1 MAIPPRVGIFL
12 IALNIFLSIFATLG
26 NVLILV
32 ALRNVSSIHPP
43 TKLLFRCLAITDL
56 CVGLLGQPLY
66 IYFWYITIFL
76 DIGNRIV
83 ELVYLYLFIIR
94 VLVAVSILTAA
105 AISVDRLLALLL
117 GLRYRPV
124 VTLRRVRVV
133 ITCSLL
139 ASWWTYRA
147 FIIFSI
153 IVSTFS
159 YTKIF
164 LTLRHQQAQVQGH
177 VQPEQS
183 STVRS
188 VLNIARYKKTV
199 YSVAWIQLAMFACY
213 GPNIVMAF
221 LWNFGNIDHSTEVM
235 VAGEVS
241 LCLIFL
247 NSSLNPVLYCW
258 RIKDIRQE
266 VKNLIRKCLCLKQ
279 TTGCYVLT
287 YSGELHIRSTVWIF
301 LTALNIFLSIFATL
315 GNVLILI
322 ALRNVSSIH
331 PPTKLLFRCLAITD
345 LCVGLLGQP
354 LYVYNMYITNY
365 LDIGNRI
372 VELVYVC
379 VFIISVSVVV
389 SILTSA
395 AISVDRLLA
404 LLLGLRYRHVVTL
417 YRVRVIIACVWF
429 IAVSNASLYCV
440 ASILSHYKLELASVW
455 TLRAFGIF
463 SIIVSTFL
471 YTKIFFTLRHQQAQV
486 RDHVQP
492 EQSSRVRSV
501 LNIARYKKTVYSVAW
516 IQFAMLACYGPDIV
530 MAFLL
535 HFGNVGYSTE
545 VVIAGEISLCLIF
558 LNSSLNPVLYSW
570 RIK

>member
-12 IALNIFLSIFATLG
+12 IALNIFLSMFATLG

-66 IYFWYITIFL
+66 IYFWCITISL
-76 DIGNRIV
+76 DNGNRIV
-83 ELVYLYLFIIR
+83 ELVYVYLFIIR
-94 VLVAVSILTAA
+94 VLVAVFILTAA

-133 ITCSLL
+133 ITCVWFIAVSNASLYCVGSILFHYESLL

-183 STVRS
+183 STGRS

-199 YSVAWIQLAMFACY
+199 YSVAWIQFAMLACY

-235 VAGEVS
+235 VAGKVS

-266 VKNLIRKCLCLKQ
+266 VKNLIRKCLC
-279 TTGCYVLT
+279 C
-287 YSGELHIRSTVWIF
+287 
-301 LTALNIFLSIFATL
+301 
-315 GNVLILI
+315 
-322 ALRNVSSIH
+322 
-331 PPTKLLFRCLAITD
+331 
-345 LCVGLLGQP
+345 
-354 LYVYNMYITNY
+354 
-365 LDIGNRI
+365 
-372 VELVYVC
+372 
-379 VFIISVSVVV
+379 
-389 SILTSA
+389 
-395 AISVDRLLA
+395 
-404 LLLGLRYRHVVTL
+404 
-417 YRVRVIIACVWF
+417 
-429 IAVSNASLYCV
+429 
-440 ASILSHYKLELASVW
+440 
-455 TLRAFGIF
+455 
-463 SIIVSTFL
+463 
-471 YTKIFFTLRHQQAQV
+471 
-486 RDHVQP
+486 
-492 EQSSRVRSV
+492 
-501 LNIARYKKTVYSVAW
+501 
-516 IQFAMLACYGPDIV
+516 
-530 MAFLL
+530 
-535 HFGNVGYSTE
+535 
-545 VVIAGEISLCLIF
+545 
-558 LNSSLNPVLYSW
+558 
-570 RIK
+570 